1 MHLTNSALIGNAAS
15 DLPLNVASLE
25 FLESMAMANFESY
38 TLLMWELTHNQTKNN
53 YPRLLSTKN
62 CDLYDTK

>member
-25 FLESMAMANFESY
+25 FLESMAMAYFESY
-38 TLLMWELTHNQTKNN
+38 TLLMW
-53 YPRLLSTKN
+53 
-62 CDLYDTK
+62 DTFGIDS